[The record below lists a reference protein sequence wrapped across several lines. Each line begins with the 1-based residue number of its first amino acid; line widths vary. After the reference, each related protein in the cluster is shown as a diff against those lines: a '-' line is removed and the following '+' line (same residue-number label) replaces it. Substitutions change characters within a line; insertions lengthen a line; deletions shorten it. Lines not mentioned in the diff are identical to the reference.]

1 LSKYEPK
8 LEPTQRMLEIEANI
22 KLLGKAKAA
31 EKLGI
36 TVPTLNSSMQ
46 RLESKRR
53 RLEKAKK
60 NGLYG
65 SG

>member
-1 LSKYEPK
+1 
-8 LEPTQRMLEIEANI
+8 MLEIEANI
-22 KLLGKAKAA
+22 KLLGKVKAA
-31 EKLGI
+31 EKLGV

-60 NGLYG
+60 NGLHTK